1 MCSMGELY
9 YAALPTIENSQVQQG
24 VRPVLIVSNNKAN
37 QYSPIITVIPL
48 TCCLTKHY
56 LPTHVN
62 LIGYGLEKPSVLLA
76 EQILSLDK
84 KNLLSKIGAVEDYDT
99 LSKIKRAMSIQLSM
113 VA

>member
-1 MCSMGELY
+1 MCSMGEIY
-9 YAALPTIENSQVQQG
+9 YAALPIIKNSQVQQG
-24 VRPVLIVSNNKAN
+24 VRPVLVVSNNKAN

-48 TCCLTKHY
+48 TSCLTKHY
-56 LPTHVN
+56 LPTHVT

-84 KNLLSKIGAVEDYDT
+84 KNLLSKIGVVEDFGT
-99 LSKIKRAMSIQLSM
+99 MTKIKRAMSIQLSI

>member
-9 YAALPTIENSQVQQG
+9 YAALPIIENSQVQQG

-37 QYSPIITVIPL
+37 QYSPIITVISL

-84 KNLLSKIGAVEDYDT
+84 KNLLSKIGAIEDYDT

-113 VA
+113 AA